1 MSRDWQKDMERV
13 QLGRKMY
20 KTYGA
25 VVEGMDPKESL
36 DEVLIY
42 WLQQYAAE
50 KERGDKL
57 ELNLEAT
64 EGLTRAETKR
74 ADGWREHVRKL
85 NINLEYAEAREQK
98 LREAIQTVIEMK
110 ELNPEQMATDQK
122 GLYDAAMWFLSGIM
136 DSLYP
141 KEETKP

>member
-50 KERGDKL
+50 RE
-57 ELNLEAT
+57 
-64 EGLTRAETKR
+64 R
-74 ADGWREHVRKL
+74 ADKAEEREKVLKHAFIFMLGYVPKT
-85 NINLEYAEAREQK
+85 ARVALDFDEV
-98 LREAIQTVIEMK
+98 LA
-110 ELNPEQMATDQK
+110 
-122 GLYDAAMWFLSGIM
+122 
-136 DSLYP
+136 SLCP
-141 KEETKP
+141 KEETIE